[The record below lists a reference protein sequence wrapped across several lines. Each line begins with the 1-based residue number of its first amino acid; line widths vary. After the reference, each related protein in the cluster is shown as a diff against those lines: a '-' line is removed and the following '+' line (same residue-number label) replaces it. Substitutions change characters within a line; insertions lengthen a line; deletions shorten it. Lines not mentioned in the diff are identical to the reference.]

1 MGGDAMSLPT
11 MLMLVPACL
20 CFSTLTVNGKV
31 GDLCGGEGR
40 STCSGSQEFC
50 RSGYC
55 KEIKNLK
62 LGCDDDSNC
71 PDGYECFQRNCII
84 WMTDIVREQMMKER
98 MHIKQAMKLEEER
111 LRKKA

>member
-1 MGGDAMSLPT
+1 MSLPT
-11 MLMLVPACL
+11 MMLLLLVLAALSP
-20 CFSTLTVNGKV
+20 LTVNGMV
-31 GDLCGGEGR
+31 GDLCGGVGR

-62 LGCDDDSNC
+62 LGCDNDSNC
-71 PDGYECFQRNCII
+71 PDGYECFQRICII

-98 MHIKQAMKLEEER
+98 MAFKQAMKLEEER
-111 LRKKA
+111 KKKKA